1 MYISHV
7 VFSAKFW
14 CPFVARNAMPQWP
27 FLGRHGA
34 HGAFQPVWLGLY
46 RGKLYI
52 SSRTISPASVAN
64 CTFRTRLL
72 FLKCWKLYKII
83 TLTSTSSARNWLN
96 IMRIKL
102 SPIRVWRI
110 QLWEPNL
117 CKPTQVK
124 TSNRRQQGCETLSIV
139 VVWRRAFQGAF
150 RTSGR

>member
-1 MYISHV
+1 MPVCGVKRHATMAV
-7 VFSAKFW
+7 LGHH
-14 CPFVARNAMPQWP
+14 VARGALVWVWRPV
-27 FLGRHGA
+27 GRGGCFYA
-34 HGAFQPVWLGLY
+34 VPRDFSSQ

-52 SSRTISPASVAN
+52 SRKIVV
-64 CTFRTRLL
+64 
-72 FLKCWKLYKII
+72 LKCWKLYKII

-102 SPIRVWRI
+102 SPIRMWRI

-124 TSNRRQQGCETLSIV
+124 TSNRHPRGCETHWTD
-139 VVWRRAFQGAF
+139 VVWRQASQGAF